1 MADEGPP
8 QGSPQEDPPFADRPD
23 ADFEGLLEFLKE
35 ERGFDFT
42 GYKRASLMRR
52 VQRRMAE
59 VGVTSFEGFHDHL
72 MVHPEEFTPLFNTIL
87 INVTSFFRDREAWLH
102 LLDEVLP
109 AILAR
114 RAGQPIRVW
123 SAGCASG
130 EEAYTLAIVLSEA
143 LGAEDFKARVKIY
156 ATDVDEEALAVA
168 RLAAYSERDLQ
179 AVPEEWREKYFR
191 RQGDRYVF
199 DKELRRSVIFGRNDL
214 VQDAPISHVDVLACR
229 NTLMYFNAETQAR
242 ILQRM
247 HFALRP
253 DGVIFLG
260 KAEMLLS
267 HNTLFRALDL
277 KRRFFTR
284 VPAQPRLPP
293 NGRLGASET
302 DAAPASPDRLQHAAL
317 LASPVAQLVID
328 PEGLLSFVTSR
339 AAYLF
344 GLSTRDVGRPFQD
357 LEVSYRPVE
366 LRSRIQ
372 HAAEDRHQVWV
383 RDVTWTRGAGEPMF
397 FEVQVMP
404 LSDESGTLVGTA
416 VVFNEVTRYRQLQ
429 QELEYANGQLETAYE
444 ELQSTNEE
452 LETTNEELQS
462 TVEEL
467 ETTNEELQSTNEEL
481 ETMNEELQA
490 MNDELQASSETQH
503 TQQDHFFRLNRYIS
517 AVLSSMNSGV
527 VVVDEEL
534 RVLTWN
540 ARAEDLW
547 GVRADEAEGRHLF
560 NLDIGLP
567 MEALRPLLKLQLD
580 EDHVGPHEV
589 ARIDAVNRRGRAI
602 DVRVTVT
609 RLSQDGEQPN
619 AAVLVM
625 EVVEPPQP

>member
-1 MADEGPP
+1 MTEGESPP
-8 QGSPQEDPPFADRPD
+8 EDPPVAGGPD
-23 ADFEGLLEFLKE
+23 EDFEALLEFLKE

-52 VQRRMAE
+52 VERRMAE
-59 VGVTSFEGFHDHL
+59 VGVASFEEFRDHL
-72 MVHPEEFTPLFNTIL
+72 MVHPEAFTSLFNTIL

-102 LLDEVLP
+102 LLEQVLP

-114 RAGQPIRVW
+114 RDGQPIRVW

-130 EEAYTLAIVLSEA
+130 EEAYTLAIVLCEA
-143 LGAEDFKARVKIY
+143 LGAEDFKTRVKIY

-168 RLAAYSERDLQ
+168 RLASYSERDLQ

-191 RQGDRYVF
+191 IQGDRYVF
-199 DKELRRSVIFGRNDL
+199 DKDLRRSVIFGRNDL

-242 ILQRM
+242 IVQRM

-284 VPAQPRLPP
+284 VPAETRVRP
-293 NGRLGASET
+293 NGTSRSASEAE
-302 DAAPASPDRLQHAAL
+302 AAPQGTDRLRHAAL

-328 PEGLLSFVTSR
+328 LDGRLAFVTSR

-383 RDVTWTRGAGEPMF
+383 REVTWTRGAGELMY

-404 LSDESGTLVGTA
+404 LNDESGGLLGTA

-490 MNDELQASSETQH
+490 MNDELQSSNETQH
-503 TQQDHFFRLNRYIS
+503 NQQDHFFRLNRYMS
-517 AVLSSMNSGV
+517 AVLSSINSGV

-567 MEALRPLLKLQLD
+567 MEALRPLLKVQLD
-580 EDHVGPHEV
+580 EDHIGPHEV

-609 RLSQDGEQPN
+609 RLSQDGDQPN

-625 EVVEPPQP
+625 EVLEPPEP